1 MASIQSSGVNL
12 DVRGLVSQ
20 LVSAERAKDDA
31 RINRQETSLTVQL
44 SGVSTLK
51 GALSA
56 FQSSLTSLK
65 SLTTFSPRSVSISDT
80 DYFSAT
86 ATGSAVAG
94 SYDVEVVALARSHQ
108 LATDPIAS
116 TAEVGTGT
124 LSITVG

>member
-44 SGVSTLK
+44 SGVSSLK

-56 FQSSLTSLK
+56 FQ
-65 SLTTFSPRSVSISDT
+65 
-80 DYFSAT
+80 
-86 ATGSAVAG
+86 
-94 SYDVEVVALARSHQ
+94 ELAHF
-108 LATDPIAS
+108 
-116 TAEVGTGT
+116 AEVADD
-124 LSITVG
+124 VQPAKRQHQ